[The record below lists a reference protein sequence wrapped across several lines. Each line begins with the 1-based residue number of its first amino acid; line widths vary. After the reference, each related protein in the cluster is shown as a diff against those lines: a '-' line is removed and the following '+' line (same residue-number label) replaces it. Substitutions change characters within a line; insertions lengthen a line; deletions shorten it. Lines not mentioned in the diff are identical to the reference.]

1 MERIVATR
9 PTSKIRTT
17 MKVWDSDELSEGVG
31 ERAPGARSK
40 EPNKK
45 EGWMRLGSILP

>member
-1 MERIVATR
+1 
-9 PTSKIRTT
+9 